1 MKINL
6 NQSATVI
13 LSQRGAD
20 ILNAENKKWN
30 DFFKAKNIE
39 HGSKEDYKKGD
50 SYKGQLWSM
59 FQTFG
64 GEHIYMGCEVFADC
78 CEIDVEEWK

>member
-6 NQSATVI
+6 NQQATVI
-13 LSQRGAD
+13 LTQRGAD

-30 DFFKAKNIE
+30 DFFHYKGIE
-39 HGSKEDYKKGD
+39 RFSKEDYKAGEV
-50 SYKGQLWSM
+50 YRNQLWSL
-59 FQTFG
+59 FETFG
-64 GEHIYMGCEVFADC
+64 GDKMSLGCMAFADC